1 MNSSNYPFLL
11 SPLTER
17 ESDILNLIGEGLS
30 NPEIAEHLVLGVET
44 VRWHTKQIYSKLNV
58 HSRTQAV
65 HRAYE
70 LGLLTNPTAL
80 IDNPKPTKRP
90 DNLPTYT
97 LPFIGREN
105 DISELNRLLKDPAVR
120 LITIVGSGGMGKT
133 RLCVEVARQQKD
145 YFKDGICFVSMLT
158 IQSAN
163 EVELAIANG
172 VNLRL
177 NDDRNPQNELF
188 KYLQSKSMLIILD
201 SFPHSLVDAEL
212 VISILKFTRDIK
224 IMVTSH
230 TSLNLRDEWVRH
242 LPQLGV
248 PPLTADIEKADVDT
262 YGAIKLFETCVRR
275 IRGDFSLKDHLPA
288 VIQICR
294 IVQGM
299 PLAIELAAAWLKTLS
314 VEDVASEIQRNIDFL
329 TTTQRD
335 FEVRHRSIQAVF
347 EHSWS
352 QLTDEE
358 QRVFQ
363 RLSVFRGRFG
373 LPAAEQVGGASIQ
386 VLSELVGKSL
396 LQQHSTGLY
405 EIHNLLREYAERKL
419 ESQDINLLSARS
431 GKLQMWTAFI
441 KGKFDGIEQSA
452 RIALKY
458 ATDHNQASEKA
469 FIFSLLGILAGTETD
484 YEQCRQLSEAAQALN
499 QDDAMTAVISHL
511 SLSISCCGFDDYGG
525 AKHYIRIALNRAI
538 SLHMPAFSLL
548 CLPVIVIIL
557 ASDGKL
563 ETAVELMGLAFAHSD
578 NTLDWIKRWPLL
590 RQLDKDLESELGSE
604 DYKMAWQRGKALN
617 IETIAESLLA
627 QF

>member
-1 MNSSNYPFLL
+1 MDGSDYPFLL

-17 ESDILNLIGEGLS
+17 ELDILKLIVEGLS
-30 NPEIAEHLVLGVET
+30 NPEIADHLVIGVET
-44 VRWHTKQIYSKLNV
+44 VRWHTKQIYSKLDV

-70 LGLLTNPTAL
+70 LGLLTNPTT
-80 IDNPKPTKRP
+80 PTINLEPPPPR

-97 LPFIGREN
+97 LPFVGREAET
-105 DISELNRLLKDPAVR
+105 IELNRLLQDHDVR
-120 LITIVGSGGMGKT
+120 LITVVGPGGMGKT

-145 YFKDGICFVSMLT
+145 NFRDGICFVPMLT

-163 EVELAIANG
+163 EVALAISNG
-172 VNLRL
+172 INLRL
-177 NDDRNPQNELF
+177 HDDHNPQNELL
-188 KYLQSKSMLIILD
+188 KYLQSKSMLILLD
-201 SFPHSLVDAEL
+201 SFPHTIVDIEII
-212 VISILKFTRDIK
+212 ISILKFARNVK

-230 TSLNLRDEWVRH
+230 TSLNLREEWVRH
-242 LPQLGV
+242 LA
-248 PPLTADIEKADVDT
+248 PLDLPTGEIETGDLEN

-294 IVQGM
+294 TVQGM

-314 VEDVASEIQRNIDFL
+314 VEDVASEIQKNIDFL

-352 QLTDEE
+352 QLTNEE

-405 EIHNLLREYAERKL
+405 EIHSLLREYAERKL

-431 GKLQMWTAFI
+431 GKLQMWAAFI
-441 KGKFDGIEQSA
+441 KGKFDGVEQSA
-452 RIALKY
+452 KIALKY
-458 ATDHNQASEKA
+458 ATDHNQTSEKA
-469 FIFSLLGILAGTETD
+469 FIFSLLGILAGIETD
-484 YEQCRQLSEAAQALN
+484 YEQCRQLSEAAQSLN
-499 QDDAMTAVISHL
+499 QDDVMTTVVSNL

-525 AKHYIRIALNRAI
+525 AKHYIRIALKRAI

-548 CLPVIVIIL
+548 CLPVIAIVL
-557 ASDGKL
+557 ASDDKL
-563 ETAVELMGLAFAHSD
+563 ETAVELMGLAFTHPD
-578 NTLDWIKRWPLL
+578 NTVDWIKRWPLI
-590 RQLDKDLESELGSE
+590 RQLEMDLEAELGSK
-604 DYKMAWQRGKALN
+604 DYKAAWERGKVLN
-617 IETIAESLLA
+617 VETIVEGILT

>member
-1 MNSSNYPFLL
+1 MNGSNHPFLL

-17 ESDILNLIGEGLS
+17 ELDILKLIVEGLS
-30 NPEIAEHLVLGVET
+30 NPEIADHLVIGVET
-44 VRWHTKQIYSKLNV
+44 VRWHIKQLYSKLDV

-65 HRAYE
+65 HRANE
-70 LGLLTNPTAL
+70 LGLLTNPKTL
-80 IDNPKPTKRP
+80 VGSLEPVPQQ
-90 DNLPTYT
+90 DNLPIYN
-97 LPFIGREN
+97 LPFVGRETEAT
-105 DISELNRLLKDPAVR
+105 ELNTLLQDPDVR
-120 LITIVGSGGMGKT
+120 LITIVGPGGMGKT

-145 YFKDGICFVSMLT
+145 NFRDGICFVPLLT

-163 EVELAIANG
+163 EIELAFANG
-172 VNLRL
+172 LDLRL
-177 NDDRNPQNELF
+177 HNDHNTRSELLE
-188 KYLQSKSMLIILD
+188 YLQSKVMLILLD
-201 SFPHSLVDAEL
+201 SFPHTLVDVEL
-212 VISILKFTRDIK
+212 VISILKRARKVK

-230 TSLNLRDEWVRH
+230 TSLNLREEWVRH
-242 LPQLGV
+242 LA
-248 PPLTADIEKADVDT
+248 PLDIPTTTRDIENDNLET
-262 YGAIKLFETCVRR
+262 YGAIKLFDTCVRR

-294 IVQGM
+294 TVQGM

-347 EHSWS
+347 EHSWN

-373 LPAAEQVGGASIQ
+373 FPAAEQVGGASIQ

-405 EIHNLLREYAERKL
+405 EIHSLLREYAERKL

-431 GKLQMWTAFI
+431 SKLQMWAAFI
-441 KGKFDGIEQSA
+441 KGKFDGVEQSA
-452 RIALKY
+452 KIALKY
-458 ATDHNQASEKA
+458 ATDYNQTSEKA

-499 QDDAMTAVISHL
+499 QDDVMTAVVSHL

-525 AKHYIRIALNRAI
+525 AKHYIRIALKRAI
-538 SLHMPAFSLL
+538 TLHMPTFSLL
-548 CLPVIVIIL
+548 CLPVMAIVL
-557 ASDGKL
+557 ATDGKL
-563 ETAVELMGLAFAHSD
+563 ETAVEIMALAFTYPD
-578 NTLDWIKRWPLL
+578 NTLDWIKRWSLI
-590 RQLDKDLESELGSE
+590 RQLETDLEAELGSE
-604 DYKMAWQRGKALN
+604 GYKAAWERGKVLN
-617 IETIAESLLA
+617 TETIVEYLLT
-627 QF
+627 QL